1 MLGVVRCTTIQGDG
15 TLRLNVTYNCEIVKG
30 REIADVIEQT
40 DPHYKVINDRIDS
53 FSKSTKKAEG
63 EERVAITIILSLY
76 LLFANMILPVLPFTK
91 EWYKNVDMFP

>member
-1 MLGVVRCTTIQGDG
+1 MLGVVRCTTIEGDG
-15 TLRLNVTYNCEIVKG
+15 TLRLNVIYNCEIVKG

-53 FSKSTKKAEG
+53 FSKSTKKLEG
-63 EERVAITIILSLY
+63 EERVAVTIILSLY

-91 EWYKNVDMFP
+91 